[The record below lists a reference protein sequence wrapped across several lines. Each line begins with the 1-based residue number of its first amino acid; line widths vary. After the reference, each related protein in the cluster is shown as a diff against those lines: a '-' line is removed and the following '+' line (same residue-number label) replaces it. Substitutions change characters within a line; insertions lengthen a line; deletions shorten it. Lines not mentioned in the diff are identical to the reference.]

1 MIDYDYWW
9 HNLALFASE
18 FDAFHYPFKKE
29 YGEASLY
36 FKKKAEKWLQGKT
49 LELGCGTGWL
59 REKWG
64 IQDYHGIDQG
74 RFAQP
79 FQYAQREKAK
89 KNGVTLGLNI
99 SHTTS
104 WFIEPFDTV
113 ICYESFNA
121 FPFEAVRVVKS
132 PLLRSG
138 GTFIIIDGSAWWPK
152 ELQFEPDTFQVEF
165 RESIPN
171 EYFDYDLI
179 ASLTLGTIEQ
189 LEKLNVSRQE
199 ILELAK
205 HYIQPAILEELN
217 HMQPIEAIRKKL
229 PGLRIDQP
237 DPQYEIVILRKISLS

>member
-1 MIDYDYWW
+1 
-9 HNLALFASE
+9 
-18 FDAFHYPFKKE
+18 
-29 YGEASLY
+29 
-36 FKKKAEKWLQGKT
+36 
-49 LELGCGTGWL
+49 
-59 REKWG
+59 
-64 IQDYHGIDQG
+64 
-74 RFAQP
+74 
-79 FQYAQREKAK
+79 
-89 KNGVTLGLNI
+89 
-99 SHTTS
+99 
-104 WFIEPFDTV
+104 
-113 ICYESFNA
+113 
-121 FPFEAVRVVKS
+121 VRVVKS

-152 ELQFEPDTFQVEF
+152 ELQFEPDTFRVEF

-171 EYFDYDLI
+171 DYFDYDLI

>member
-9 HNLALFASE
+9 HNLALYSSE

-36 FKKKAEKWLQGKT
+36 FKKKAETWVRGRT

-59 REKWG
+59 REKWD

-79 FQYAQREKAK
+79 FERALREKAER
-89 KNGVTLGLNI
+89 NGVTLGVHV
-99 SHTTS
+99 SQVTAT
-104 WFIEPFDTV
+104 FTEPFDTV

-121 FPFEAVRVVKS
+121 FPFEAMKVVAS
-132 PLLRSG
+132 PLLRKG
-138 GTFIIIDGSAWWPK
+138 GSFIIVDGSAWWPK
-152 ELQFEPDTFQVEF
+152 ELQFESDTFRVEF

-171 EYFDYDLI
+171 DYFDYDAI

-199 ILELAK
+199 IIELTR
-205 HYIQPAILEELN
+205 HYIQPAILEELRCL
-217 HMQPIEAIRKKL
+217 QPVETIRQRL
-229 PGLRIDQP
+229 PELRIDQP
-237 DPQYEIVILRKISLS
+237 DPHYEISILRKIALS